1 MNKDYDA
8 CRSLYQAARLEERS
22 SPDDRRAVRL
32 ALAAAITAGVHVA
45 ASAATAATATT
56 ATATT
61 ATAALPAMAT
71 GVQASAVGASAAG
84 AKGVLQLIVGG
95 KFLSGLICGA
105 VLGSAVVTTALVV
118 RPADTRPVVHNPVTL
133 QPSKASKAQGS
144 SHGHEQPVLVDSE
157 VEVVPEE
164 PPSLQLAGNASAPH
178 SQSPLV
184 TQKSATPPSSQH
196 QLAEET
202 SALTKIQQAL
212 NRQDTRAA
220 LALIDEQKRKFV
232 SGQLAEERA
241 AAEVIALCDA
251 GRAAEADAARIRFLT
266 NYPTS
271 PLAKRV
277 NIGCGHP

>member
-45 ASAATAATATT
+45 ASAATAATAT
-56 ATATT
+56 
-61 ATAALPAMAT
+61 AALPAAAT
-71 GVQASAVGASAAG
+71 GAQATAVGVSAAG
-84 AKGVLQLIVGG
+84 AKGILQLIVGG
-95 KFLSGLICGA
+95 KFLSGLVCGA

-118 RPADTRPVVHNPVTL
+118 RPSETRPAVRDPVAM
-133 QPSKASKAQGS
+133 QPTKVAKGQVPFRG
-144 SHGHEQPVLVDSE
+144 HGPSVSVDSE
-157 VEVVPEE
+157 ANAEPEQ
-164 PPSLQLAGNASAPH
+164 PPSTQLADNTPLPH
-178 SQSPLV
+178 NQSPLV
-184 TQKSATPPSSQH
+184 TQKSAALPPTQH

-202 SALTKIQQAL
+202 IALTRIQEAL
-212 NRQDTRAA
+212 NRQDSRAA
-220 LALIDEQKRKFV
+220 LVLIDEQKRQFA

-251 GRAAEADAARIRFLT
+251 GRAAEADAARRRFLT

-271 PLAKRV
+271 PLTKRV
-277 NIGCGHP
+277 NIGCGRP